1 MNPNCFTCCLADV
14 IPHIIRRLTFGNFH
28 YVSLFILTAHPSNM
42 QSDVTAVSPSN
53 PLPEIV
59 DYSVTSFTQAVN
71 KLTTKYVDGMN
82 TVQHGDV
89 IGLNWVSY
97 LINGWIE
104 TRDAHAAVI
113 QLEAML
119 KHSCWETTITT
130 QISLCSISPLVR
142 NVSAGRTV

>member
-1 MNPNCFTCCLADV
+1 
-14 IPHIIRRLTFGNFH
+14 
-28 YVSLFILTAHPSNM
+28 M

-89 IGLNWVSY
+89 IGLN
-97 LINGWIE
+97 
-104 TRDAHAAVI
+104 
-113 QLEAML
+113 
-119 KHSCWETTITT
+119 
-130 QISLCSISPLVR
+130 
-142 NVSAGRTV
+142 